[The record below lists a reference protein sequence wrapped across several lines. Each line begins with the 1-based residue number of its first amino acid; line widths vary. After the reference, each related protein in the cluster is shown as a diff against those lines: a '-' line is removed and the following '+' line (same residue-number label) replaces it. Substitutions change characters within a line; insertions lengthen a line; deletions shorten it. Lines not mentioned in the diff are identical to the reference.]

1 MEKDTLSRPDC
12 IPVWE
17 FTEMN
22 FRHFGPNSVPVEFA
36 NSSPRFHIN
45 RLQGITNKIAF
56 PLPPHRKPVY
66 DFIFV
71 TKGSTIRGKA
81 LTKYTVEPNQ
91 FFFLPAFQIT
101 SHKFMSD
108 DIEGYF
114 CHFNLDIFNEL
125 TTPQQLLRKFAF
137 LRFIGNPLIKI
148 NETVENNVLFLMRR
162 LERLLNNKNGVR
174 LDLAAGY
181 LVALFSEIANHAVVN
196 EIEQSDTA
204 LKITENYK
212 DALSRHIYNLQL
224 VSDYADQLNIT
235 PNHLNKCV
243 KRTMGISAQDLLNRM
258 LILEAKALL
267 KQTDLQVKEIA
278 FQLSQK
284 NHSDFS
290 RFFKSKTGMTPKEY
304 RSSKS

>member
-1 MEKDTLSRPDC
+1 
-12 IPVWE
+12 
-17 FTEMN
+17 
-22 FRHFGPNSVPVEFA
+22 
-36 NSSPRFHIN
+36 
-45 RLQGITNKIAF
+45 
-56 PLPPHRKPVY
+56 
-66 DFIFV
+66 
-71 TKGSTIRGKA
+71 
-81 LTKYTVEPNQ
+81 
-91 FFFLPAFQIT
+91 
-101 SHKFMSD
+101 
-108 DIEGYF
+108 
-114 CHFNLDIFNEL
+114 
-125 TTPQQLLRKFAF
+125 
-137 LRFIGNPLIKI
+137 
-148 NETVENNVLFLMRR
+148 
-162 LERLLNNKNGVR
+162 
-174 LDLAAGY
+174 

-204 LKITENYK
+204 LMITENYK